1 MAEGASE
8 VVVVADRQTRGRGAT
23 GSWECPAGEGL
34 LMSVAFR
41 PQNIRAGESFRLLQ
55 ASSLAVCLI
64 LEPLLAPPS
73 EFCILNSELAAPP
86 PSLLPPHSEF
96 CILNSELAAPPPSLL
111 TIKWPND
118 IFYGDKKLCGILIE
132 NTLRGSV
139 IETCTIGIGLN
150 LRQQKFPK
158 ELEHAVSLCQLTP
171 NVPDNLTLAGQIA
184 DGLLSRLSSPTLM
197 ADYMRR
203 LYRREG
209 IHLFREKGGEPFEAR
224 IVGLNPDGGL
234 RLRRRNGRLRV
245 YRFKEIE
252 FILPHRG

>member
-1 MAEGASE
+1 MKIIHYEQLASTNDEAKRLLAEGASE

-23 GSWECPAGEGL
+23 GAWECPAGEGL

-55 ASSLAVCLI
+55 ASSLAVCLV
-64 LEPLLAPPS
+64 LEPLLT
-73 EFCILNSELAAPP
+73 
-86 PSLLPPHSEF
+86 PHSP
-96 CILNSELAAPPPSLL
+96 LLAPHSSLL

-132 NTLRGSV
+132 NTLKGSV

-158 ELEHAVSLCQLTP
+158 ELEHAVSLGQLTR

-184 DGLLSRLSSPTLM
+184 DGLLSQLSSPTLM
-197 ADYMRR
+197 SDYMRR

-209 IHLFREKGGEPFEAR
+209 IHFFREKGSEPFEAE

-234 RLRRRNGRLRV
+234 KLRRKDGQLRV

-252 FILPHRG
+252 FILPHHG

>member
-1 MAEGASE
+1 MKIIHYEQLASTNDEAKRLLAEGASE

-23 GSWECPAGEGL
+23 GSWECPACEGL

-41 PQNIRAGESFRLLQ
+41 PQNLRAGESFRLLQ
-55 ASSLAVCLI
+55 ASSLAVCLSI
-64 LEPLLAPPS
+64 EPLLAPRS
-73 EFCILNSELAAPP
+73 
-86 PSLLPPHSEF
+86 
-96 CILNSELAAPPPSLL
+96 SLL

-184 DGLLSRLSSPTLM
+184 DGLLSQLSSPTLM
-197 ADYMRR
+197 SDYMRR

-209 IHLFREKGGEPFEAR
+209 IHLFREKGSEPFEAE

-252 FILPHRG
+252 FILPHHG

>member
-1 MAEGASE
+1 MKLIHYEQLASTNDEAKRLLAEGASE

-23 GSWECPAGEGL
+23 GAWECPAGEGL

-41 PQNIRAGESFRLLQ
+41 PQNIGVAESFRLLQ
-55 ASSLAVCLI
+55 ASSLAVCLCI
-64 LEPLLAPPS
+64 EPLLT
-73 EFCILNSELAAPP
+73 
-86 PSLLPPHSEF
+86 PHSEF
-96 CILNSELAAPPPSLL
+96 CILHSELAAPPPSLL

-171 NVPDNLTLAGQIA
+171 NVPDNITLAGQIA
-184 DGLLSRLSSPTLM
+184 DGLMTELASPTLM

-209 IHLFREKGGEPFEAR
+209 IHLFREKGGEPFEAE

-234 RLRRRNGRLRV
+234 RLRRRNGLLRV

-252 FILPHRG
+252 FILPHHG